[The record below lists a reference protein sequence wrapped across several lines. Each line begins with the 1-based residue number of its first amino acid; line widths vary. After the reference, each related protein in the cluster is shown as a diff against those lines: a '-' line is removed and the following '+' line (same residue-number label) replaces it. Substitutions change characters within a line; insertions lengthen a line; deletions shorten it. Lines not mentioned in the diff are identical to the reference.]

1 MTSSCTKRDFRV
13 DSDQL
18 SPARTGLVL
27 PTRGE
32 AMKGQARDDY
42 GPVAKTL
49 HWATVLLVI
58 VAWTLGMFGEE
69 LFEES
74 AQGSGLLTHIWIGLT
89 ILVVALV
96 RIPWR
101 VANPPPKIVPTEFGR
116 WLVEWTDPASRL
128 NALCPLWI
136 VGGGT
141 WLGHRAAVRTGPFA
155 AAIWGL
161 AKSHRLG
168 SLTRHSRTASRK

>member
-1 MTSSCTKRDFRV
+1 MR
-13 DSDQL
+13 
-18 SPARTGLVL
+18 
-27 PTRGE
+27 
-32 AMKGQARDDY
+32 GQARDDY

-69 LFEES
+69 LSEES

-155 AAIWGL
+155 AAIWAWRNPIAL
-161 AKSHRLG
+161 ARRQGRQAKRGAQMRERSIWSAPHPDAR
-168 SLTRHSRTASRK
+168 RQFPYFPY